1 MSMAD
6 KIWESF
12 MDQIVVVMMEGMG
25 LLIGRLLK
33 NKYGVPCLK
42 RPRTLRMRF
51 PELPEPSASMAEV
64 RLGELVG
71 FPDELFFI
79 SFPLTLYIVKDPSL
93 LNLYTKSL
101 TALTIDSPISSG
113 AQ

>member
-1 MSMAD
+1 MAD

-42 RPRTLRMRF
+42 RPRMLQMRI
-51 PELPEPSASMAEV
+51 PKASGTSSDFTEV

-71 FPDELFFI
+71 SPDELFFI
-79 SFPLTLYIVKDPSL
+79 SFPLTLYIVKDQSL
-93 LNLYTKSL
+93 LNLYVKS
-101 TALTIDSPISSG
+101 TTGLTIASSLPSG